1 MKRIMFLLVCLPFFF
16 SFCKNSGKTSSHGKN
31 NIMDKR
37 DLTSENKN
45 VVKQDAVFNDQL
57 IKNAKIILEVS
68 CLGKPG
74 ESVLILTDRDSA
86 RMACSRALEV
96 AALDLGLVPVIMDVT
111 AYGKLGVEKARR
123 DPLVGIMTSIRVEP
137 VKKAVESAD
146 IVIRSIGMELYY
158 TTILGDP
165 NAADIFITGKDRR
178 MQLQTLDMDKW
189 NISKEEVATIRRR
202 TMWLSDKLHSVKK
215 VRVTS
220 PAGTDFSV
228 GLGEGATWYPV
239 LGIMPLYGEVAIIP
253 QLGPDTEGILV
264 GDGSTQRGVRPPAET
279 GRPPLRIV
287 AKNGHVQDISGDP
300 EQVARLRKLIAD
312 SNSSE
317 VTIDEL
323 GIVTTS
329 IPDNDAFWLDMYKC
343 GTHKHNSIHIAPGNN
358 VKRGEVVHGA
368 LHMDCDV
375 RRPTVYLDDLVIMR
389 DGLFIDSVIK

>member
-1 MKRIMFLLVCLPFFF
+1 MKRILILLFCLPLFF
-16 SFCKNSGKTSSHGKN
+16 SFCNKSGSRDKKN
-31 NIMDKR
+31 NTMSNQES
-37 DLTSENKN
+37 TSGNKD
-45 VVKQDAVFNDQL
+45 VVKHDVVLNDQL
-57 IKNAKIILEVS
+57 IKNAKTILEIS

-74 ESVLILTDRDSA
+74 ESVLILTDRDPV
-86 RMACSRALEV
+86 RMLCSRALEV

-111 AYGKLGVEKARR
+111 AYGELGIEKARR
-123 DPLVGIMTSIRVEP
+123 DPLVGVMTSIVVEP
-137 VKKAVESAD
+137 VIKAVESAD
-146 IVIRSIGMELYY
+146 IVIRSMGMGLYY

-165 NAADIFITGKDRR
+165 NADDIFISGKDRR

-189 NISKEEVATIRRR
+189 NISTEEVAIIRRR

-220 PAGTDFSV
+220 AAGTDFSV
-228 GLGEGATWYPV
+228 GLGKGATWYPV
-239 LGIMPLYGEVAIIP
+239 LGIIPLYGEVAIIP

-264 GDGSTQRGVRPPAET
+264 VDGSTQRGVRPPAET
-279 GRPPLRIV
+279 DRPPLRIV

-300 EQVARLRKLIAD
+300 EQVARLKKLITN

-329 IPDNDAFWLDMYKC
+329 IKDNDAFWLDRYKC

-358 VKRGEVVHGA
+358 VKRGEVVHGI

-375 RRPTVYLDDLVIMR
+375 LRPTVYLDDLVIMR
-389 DGLFIDSVIK
+389 DGLFIDSVIGQ